1 MVTIAKPN
9 PDPCSE
15 PQPGPLR
22 GRRSPR
28 PQFCPDLSE
37 AGVYCKGKIETGTF
51 GNPGNLTRGT
61 LTRRGA
67 VKKKASVVSKRKTI
81 KEKHRRPVDLLTVI
95 GDCCWRVVDRSGN
108 FCDFFKP
115 GESRKPTVNIIA
127 TVESAE
133 CSVLPQC

>member
-1 MVTIAKPN
+1 MVLKQLLIICLMVTIARPN

-37 AGVYCKGKIETGTF
+37 AGVYCRGKIETGTF

-61 LTRRGA
+61 LTKRGA
-67 VKKKASVVSKRKTI
+67 VKYVKSFF
-81 KEKHRRPVDLLTVI
+81 LL
-95 GDCCWRVVDRSGN
+95 
-108 FCDFFKP
+108 F
-115 GESRKPTVNIIA
+115 
-127 TVESAE
+127 
-133 CSVLPQC
+133 L